1 MILIEPKVE
10 LLKED
15 NFYSHVANCARVC
28 YASNNNSNISDEQFC
43 KNVLIANNHLSM
55 FRHATIYCKYNKN
68 DWNRYTVDTFH
79 LAQNINVI
87 DIGDLYV
94 IMNGQSYLEFKR
106 NNVAENL
113 KIDSHIIKDLPNELK
128 EYKRFTFK
136 VITQISTSRELNRVS
151 PNNIAE
157 RSTRYCNYSKD
168 KFGNQITICKPHF
181 YNNLSHDEREAFD
194 NRLKEDEYA
203 YIKRI
208 QRGWKPEDARELLP
222 LCTATEVAYTY
233 SVKEWRQ
240 ILDLRYYGTTGK
252 PHPNAKII
260 ATYIKDILF
269 SLGYNCVNDSLM
281 IELIFDTINFW
292 SNDIFRTKKGTP
304 IVFIKGEGYYT
315 LSDPNDIDSDPDRKL
330 QSKYI
335 KIIKD
340 FK

>member
-55 FRHATIYCKYNKN
+55 FRHATIYCKYDKN
-68 DWNRYTVDTFH
+68 DWNKYTVDIFH
-79 LAQNINVI
+79 LAQNINVVYL
-87 DIGDLYV
+87 GDLYI

-106 NNVAENL
+106 NNIAETL
-113 KIDSHIIKDLPNELK
+113 KIDSHIIKDLPNELN

-168 KFGNQITICKPHF
+168 KFGNQICICKP
-181 YNNLSHDEREAFD
+181 YYYDNLEIADQLAFI
-194 NRLKEDEYA
+194 NRMSEYEGN
-203 YIKRI
+203 YLNRI
-208 QRGWKPEDARELLP
+208 SRGWKPEDAREFLP
-222 LCTATEVAYTY
+222 LCTATEVVYTY
-233 SVKEWRQ
+233 NVREWRH
-240 ILDLRYYGTTGK
+240 IIDLRYYGITGK

-260 ATYIKDILF
+260 VGMIRDQLIY
-269 SLGYNCVNDSLM
+269 LGYK
-281 IELIFDTINFW
+281 F
-292 SNDIFRTKKGTP
+292 
-304 IVFIKGEGYYT
+304 
-315 LSDPNDIDSDPDRKL
+315 
-330 QSKYI
+330 
-335 KIIKD
+335 KD
-340 FK
+340 

>member
-15 NFYSHVANCARVC
+15 DFYSHVANCARVC

-87 DIGDLYV
+87 DLEDLYV

-106 NNVAENL
+106 NNIAENL
-113 KIDSHIIKDLPNELK
+113 KIDSHIIKDLPNELN

-168 KFGNQITICKPHF
+168 KFDNQICICKP
-181 YNNLSHDEREAFD
+181 YYYDNLEIADQLAFI
-194 NRLKEDEYA
+194 NRMSEYEGN
-203 YIKRI
+203 YLNRI
-208 QRGWKPEDARELLP
+208 SRGWKPEDAREFLP
-222 LCTATEVAYTY
+222 LCTATEVVYTY
-233 SVKEWRQ
+233 NIREWRR
-240 ILDLRYYGTTGK
+240 IIDLRYYGTTGK

-260 ATYIKDILF
+260 AGMIRDQLIY
-269 SLGYNCVNDSLM
+269 LGY
-281 IELIFDTINFW
+281 
-292 SNDIFRTKKGTP
+292 K
-304 IVFIKGEGYYT
+304 
-315 LSDPNDIDSDPDRKL
+315 
-330 QSKYI
+330 
-335 KIIKD
+335 
-340 FK
+340 FKN

>member
-15 NFYSHVANCARVC
+15 DFYSHVANCARVC

-87 DIGDLYV
+87 DLEDLYV

-106 NNVAENL
+106 NNIAENL
-113 KIDSHIIKDLPNELK
+113 KIDSHIIKDLPNELN

-136 VITQISTSRELNRVS
+136 VTTQISTSRELNRVS

-168 KFGNQITICKPHF
+168 KFDNQICICKP
-181 YNNLSHDEREAFD
+181 YYYDNLEIADQLAFI
-194 NRLKEDEYA
+194 NRMSEYEGN
-203 YIKRI
+203 YLNRI
-208 QRGWKPEDARELLP
+208 SRGWKPEDAREFLP
-222 LCTATEVAYTY
+222 LCTATEVVYTY
-233 SVKEWRQ
+233 NIKEWRR
-240 ILDLRYYGTTGK
+240 IIDLRYYGTTGK

-260 ATYIKDILF
+260 A
-269 SLGYNCVNDSLM
+269 GM
-281 IELIFDTINFW
+281 IRDQLIYLEYK
-292 SNDIFRTKKGTP
+292 FR
-304 IVFIKGEGYYT
+304 
-315 LSDPNDIDSDPDRKL
+315 D
-330 QSKYI
+330 
-335 KIIKD
+335 
-340 FK
+340 

>member
-106 NNVAENL
+106 NNIAENL
-113 KIDSHIIKDLPNELK
+113 KIDNHIIKDLPNELK

-168 KFGNQITICKPHF
+168 KFGNQICICKP
-181 YNNLSHDEREAFD
+181 YYYDNLEIADQLAFI
-194 NRLKEDEYA
+194 NRMSEYEGN
-203 YIKRI
+203 YLNRI
-208 QRGWKPEDARELLP
+208 SRGWKPEDAREFLP
-222 LCTATEVAYTY
+222 LCTATEVVYTY
-233 SVKEWRQ
+233 NVREWRH
-240 ILDLRYYGTTGK
+240 IIDLRYYGITGK

-260 ATYIKDILF
+260 VGMIRDQLIY
-269 SLGYNCVNDSLM
+269 LGYK
-281 IELIFDTINFW
+281 F
-292 SNDIFRTKKGTP
+292 
-304 IVFIKGEGYYT
+304 
-315 LSDPNDIDSDPDRKL
+315 
-330 QSKYI
+330 
-335 KIIKD
+335 KD
-340 FK
+340 

>member
-87 DIGDLYV
+87 DIGDLYI

-106 NNVAENL
+106 NNIAETL
-113 KIDSHIIKDLPNELK
+113 KIDSHIIKDLPNELN

-168 KFGNQITICKPHF
+168 KFGNQICICKP
-181 YNNLSHDEREAFD
+181 YYYDNLEIADQLAFI
-194 NRLKEDEYA
+194 NRMSEYEGN
-203 YIKRI
+203 YLNRI
-208 QRGWKPEDARELLP
+208 SRGWKPEDAREFLP
-222 LCTATEVAYTY
+222 LCTATEVVYTY
-233 SVKEWRQ
+233 NVREWRH
-240 ILDLRYYGTTGK
+240 IIDLRYYGITGK

-260 ATYIKDILF
+260 VGMIRDQLIY
-269 SLGYNCVNDSLM
+269 LGYK
-281 IELIFDTINFW
+281 F
-292 SNDIFRTKKGTP
+292 
-304 IVFIKGEGYYT
+304 
-315 LSDPNDIDSDPDRKL
+315 
-330 QSKYI
+330 
-335 KIIKD
+335 KD
-340 FK
+340 

>member
-87 DIGDLYV
+87 DIGDLYI

-106 NNVAENL
+106 NNIAETL
-113 KIDSHIIKDLPNELK
+113 KIDSHIIKDLPNELN

-168 KFGNQITICKPHF
+168 KFGNQICICKP
-181 YNNLSHDEREAFD
+181 YYYDNLEIADQLAFI
-194 NRLKEDEYA
+194 NRMSEYEGN
-203 YIKRI
+203 YLNRI
-208 QRGWKPEDARELLP
+208 SRGWKPEDAREFLP
-222 LCTATEVAYTY
+222 LCTATEVVYTY
-233 SVKEWRQ
+233 NVREWRH
-240 ILDLRYYGTTGK
+240 IIDLRYYGITGK

-260 ATYIKDILF
+260 AGMIRDQLIY
-269 SLGYNCVNDSLM
+269 LGYK
-281 IELIFDTINFW
+281 F
-292 SNDIFRTKKGTP
+292 
-304 IVFIKGEGYYT
+304 
-315 LSDPNDIDSDPDRKL
+315 
-330 QSKYI
+330 
-335 KIIKD
+335 KD
-340 FK
+340 

>member
-43 KNVLIANNHLSM
+43 KNILIANNHLSM

-87 DIGDLYV
+87 DLGDLYV

-106 NNVAENL
+106 NNIAENL
-113 KIDSHIIKDLPNELK
+113 KIDNHIVKDLPNELN
-128 EYKRFTFK
+128 EYKRLTFK
-136 VITQISTSRELNRVS
+136 VTTQISTSRELNRVS

-168 KFGNQITICKPHF
+168 KFNNQICICKP
-181 YNNLSHDEREAFD
+181 YYYDNLEIADQLAFINKMSEYEGNYL
-194 NRLKEDEYA
+194 NR
-203 YIKRI
+203 IN
-208 QRGWKPEDARELLP
+208 RGWKPEDVREFLP
-222 LCTATEVAYTY
+222 LCTATEVIYTY
-233 SVKEWRQ
+233 NVKEWRR
-240 ILDLRYYGTTGK
+240 IIDLRYYGTTGK

-260 ATYIKDILF
+260 AGLIRDRLIY
-269 SLGYNCVNDSLM
+269 LGY
-281 IELIFDTINFW
+281 
-292 SNDIFRTKKGTP
+292 K
-304 IVFIKGEGYYT
+304 FI
-315 LSDPNDIDSDPDRKL
+315 D
-330 QSKYI
+330 
-335 KIIKD
+335 
-340 FK
+340 

>member
-55 FRHATIYCKYNKN
+55 FRHATIYCKYDKN
-68 DWNRYTVDTFH
+68 DWNKYTVDIFH
-79 LAQNINVI
+79 LAQNINVVYL
-87 DIGDLYV
+87 GDLYI

-106 NNVAENL
+106 NNIAETL
-113 KIDSHIIKDLPNELK
+113 KIDSHIIKDLPNELN

-168 KFGNQITICKPHF
+168 KFGNQICICKP
-181 YNNLSHDEREAFD
+181 YYYDNLEIADQLAFI
-194 NRLKEDEYA
+194 NRMSEYEGN
-203 YIKRI
+203 YLNRI
-208 QRGWKPEDARELLP
+208 SRGWKPEDAREFLP
-222 LCTATEVAYTY
+222 LCTATEVIYTY
-233 SVKEWRQ
+233 NVKEWRH
-240 ILDLRYYGTTGK
+240 IIDLRYYGITGK

-260 ATYIKDILF
+260 AGLIRDRLIY
-269 SLGYNCVNDSLM
+269 LGYK
-281 IELIFDTINFW
+281 
-292 SNDIFRTKKGTP
+292 FR
-304 IVFIKGEGYYT
+304 
-315 LSDPNDIDSDPDRKL
+315 D
-330 QSKYI
+330 
-335 KIIKD
+335 
-340 FK
+340 

>member
-55 FRHATIYCKYNKN
+55 FRHSTIYCKYDRN

-87 DIGDLYV
+87 DLGDLYI

-113 KIDSHIIKDLPNELK
+113 KIDSHIIKDLPNELN

-168 KFGNQITICKPHF
+168 KFGNQICICKP
-181 YNNLSHDEREAFD
+181 YYYDNLEIADQLAFI
-194 NRLKEDEYA
+194 NRMSEYEGN
-203 YIKRI
+203 YLNRI
-208 QRGWKPEDARELLP
+208 SRGWKPEDAREFLP
-222 LCTATEVAYTY
+222 LCTATEVVYTY
-233 SVKEWRQ
+233 NVREWRH
-240 ILDLRYYGTTGK
+240 IIDLRYYGITGK
-252 PHPNAKII
+252 SHPNAKII
-260 ATYIKDILF
+260 VGMIRDQLIY
-269 SLGYNCVNDSLM
+269 LGYK
-281 IELIFDTINFW
+281 F
-292 SNDIFRTKKGTP
+292 
-304 IVFIKGEGYYT
+304 
-315 LSDPNDIDSDPDRKL
+315 
-330 QSKYI
+330 
-335 KIIKD
+335 KD
-340 FK
+340 

>member
-43 KNVLIANNHLSM
+43 KNILIANNHLSM

-87 DIGDLYV
+87 DLGDLYV

-106 NNVAENL
+106 NNIAENL
-113 KIDSHIIKDLPNELK
+113 KIDNHIVKDLPNELN
-128 EYKRFTFK
+128 EYKRLTFK
-136 VITQISTSRELNRVS
+136 VTTQISTSRELNRVS

-168 KFGNQITICKPHF
+168 KFDNQICICKP
-181 YNNLSHDEREAFD
+181 YYYDNLEIADQLAFI
-194 NRLKEDEYA
+194 NRMSEYEGN
-203 YIKRI
+203 YLNRI
-208 QRGWKPEDARELLP
+208 SRGWKPEDAREFLP
-222 LCTATEVAYTY
+222 LCTATEVVYTY
-233 SVKEWRQ
+233 NIKEWRR
-240 ILDLRYYGTTGK
+240 IIDLRYYGTTGK

-260 ATYIKDILF
+260 AGLIRDRLIY
-269 SLGYNCVNDSLM
+269 LGYK
-281 IELIFDTINFW
+281 
-292 SNDIFRTKKGTP
+292 FR
-304 IVFIKGEGYYT
+304 
-315 LSDPNDIDSDPDRKL
+315 D
-330 QSKYI
+330 
-335 KIIKD
+335 
-340 FK
+340 

>member
-55 FRHATIYCKYNKN
+55 FRHSTIYCKYDRN

-87 DIGDLYV
+87 DFGDLYV

-113 KIDSHIIKDLPNELK
+113 KIDSHIIKDLPNELN

-168 KFGNQITICKPHF
+168 KFGNQICICKP
-181 YNNLSHDEREAFD
+181 YYYDNLEIADQLAFI
-194 NRLKEDEYA
+194 NRMSEYEGN
-203 YIKRI
+203 YLNRI
-208 QRGWKPEDARELLP
+208 SRGWKPEDEREFLP
-222 LCTATEVAYTY
+222 LCTATEVVYTY
-233 SVKEWRQ
+233 NVREWRH
-240 ILDLRYYGTTGK
+240 IIDLRYYGITGK
-252 PHPNAKII
+252 SHPNAKII
-260 ATYIKDILF
+260 VGMIRDQLIY
-269 SLGYNCVNDSLM
+269 LGYK
-281 IELIFDTINFW
+281 F
-292 SNDIFRTKKGTP
+292 
-304 IVFIKGEGYYT
+304 
-315 LSDPNDIDSDPDRKL
+315 
-330 QSKYI
+330 
-335 KIIKD
+335 KD
-340 FK
+340 

>member
-43 KNVLIANNHLSM
+43 KNILIANNHLSM
-55 FRHATIYCKYNKN
+55 FRNATIYCKYNKN
-68 DWNRYTVDTFH
+68 DWNRYTVDTFR

-94 IMNGQSYLEFKR
+94 IMNGQSYLEFKK
-106 NNVAENL
+106 NNIAENL

-168 KFGNQITICKPHF
+168 KFDNQICICKP
-181 YNNLSHDEREAFD
+181 YYYDNLEIADQLAFI
-194 NRLKEDEYA
+194 NRMSEYESN
-203 YIKRI
+203 YLNRI
-208 QRGWKPEDARELLP
+208 NRGWSPEDAREFLP
-222 LCTATEVAYTY
+222 LCTATEVIYTY
-233 SVKEWRQ
+233 TVKEWRH
-240 ILDLRYYGTTGK
+240 IIDLRYYGTTGK

-260 ATYIKDILF
+260 AGLIRDQLIY
-269 SLGYNCVNDSLM
+269 LGYK
-281 IELIFDTINFW
+281 
-292 SNDIFRTKKGTP
+292 FR
-304 IVFIKGEGYYT
+304 
-315 LSDPNDIDSDPDRKL
+315 D
-330 QSKYI
+330 
-335 KIIKD
+335 
-340 FK
+340 

>member
-28 YASNNNSNISDEQFC
+28 YASNNNSNVSDEQFC

-55 FRHATIYCKYNKN
+55 FRHSTIYCKYDRN

-87 DIGDLYV
+87 DLGDLYI

-106 NNVAENL
+106 NNIAETL
-113 KIDSHIIKDLPNELK
+113 KIDSHIIKDLPNELN

-168 KFGNQITICKPHF
+168 KFGNQICICKP
-181 YNNLSHDEREAFD
+181 YYYDNLEIADQLAFI
-194 NRLKEDEYA
+194 NRMSEYEGN
-203 YIKRI
+203 YLNRI
-208 QRGWKPEDARELLP
+208 SRGWKPEDAREFLP
-222 LCTATEVAYTY
+222 LCTATEVVYTY
-233 SVKEWRQ
+233 NVREWRH
-240 ILDLRYYGTTGK
+240 IIDLRYYGITGK

-260 ATYIKDILF
+260 VGMIRDQLIY
-269 SLGYNCVNDSLM
+269 LGYK
-281 IELIFDTINFW
+281 F
-292 SNDIFRTKKGTP
+292 
-304 IVFIKGEGYYT
+304 
-315 LSDPNDIDSDPDRKL
+315 
-330 QSKYI
+330 
-335 KIIKD
+335 KD
-340 FK
+340 

>member
-87 DIGDLYV
+87 DLGDLYV

-113 KIDSHIIKDLPNELK
+113 KIDSHIIKDLPNELN

-168 KFGNQITICKPHF
+168 KFDNQICICKP
-181 YNNLSHDEREAFD
+181 YYYDNLEIADQLAFI
-194 NRLKEDEYA
+194 NRMSEYEGN
-203 YIKRI
+203 YLNRI
-208 QRGWKPEDARELLP
+208 SRGWKPEDAREFLP
-222 LCTATEVAYTY
+222 LCTATEVVYTY
-233 SVKEWRQ
+233 NVREWRR
-240 ILDLRYYGTTGK
+240 IIDLRYYGTTGK

-260 ATYIKDILF
+260 AGMIRDQLIY
-269 SLGYNCVNDSLM
+269 LGYK
-281 IELIFDTINFW
+281 F
-292 SNDIFRTKKGTP
+292 
-304 IVFIKGEGYYT
+304 
-315 LSDPNDIDSDPDRKL
+315 
-330 QSKYI
+330 
-335 KIIKD
+335 KD
-340 FK
+340 

>member
-28 YASNNNSNISDEQFC
+28 YASNNNSNVSDEQFC

-55 FRHATIYCKYNKN
+55 FRHSTIYCKYDRN

-87 DIGDLYV
+87 DLGDLYI

-113 KIDSHIIKDLPNELK
+113 KIDSHIIKDLPNELN

-168 KFGNQITICKPHF
+168 KFGNQICICKP
-181 YNNLSHDEREAFD
+181 YYYDNLEIADQLAFI
-194 NRLKEDEYA
+194 NRMSEYEGN
-203 YIKRI
+203 YLNRI
-208 QRGWKPEDARELLP
+208 SRGWKPEDAREFLP
-222 LCTATEVAYTY
+222 LCTATEVVYTY
-233 SVKEWRQ
+233 NVREWRH
-240 ILDLRYYGTTGK
+240 IIDLRYYGITGK
-252 PHPNAKII
+252 SHPNAKII
-260 ATYIKDILF
+260 VGMIRDQLIY
-269 SLGYNCVNDSLM
+269 LGYK
-281 IELIFDTINFW
+281 F
-292 SNDIFRTKKGTP
+292 
-304 IVFIKGEGYYT
+304 
-315 LSDPNDIDSDPDRKL
+315 
-330 QSKYI
+330 
-335 KIIKD
+335 KD
-340 FK
+340 

>member
-79 LAQNINVI
+79 LAQNINII
-87 DIGDLYV
+87 DIGDLYI

-106 NNVAENL
+106 NNIAETL
-113 KIDSHIIKDLPNELK
+113 KIDSHIIKDLPNELN

-168 KFGNQITICKPHF
+168 KFDNQICICKP
-181 YNNLSHDEREAFD
+181 YYYDNLEIADQLAFI
-194 NRLKEDEYA
+194 NRMSEYEGN
-203 YIKRI
+203 YLNRI
-208 QRGWKPEDARELLP
+208 NRGWKPEDAREFLP
-222 LCTATEVAYTY
+222 LCTATEVVYTY
-233 SVKEWRQ
+233 NIKEWRR
-240 ILDLRYYGTTGK
+240 IIDLRYYGTTGK

-260 ATYIKDILF
+260 AGMIRDQLIY
-269 SLGYNCVNDSLM
+269 LGYK
-281 IELIFDTINFW
+281 F
-292 SNDIFRTKKGTP
+292 
-304 IVFIKGEGYYT
+304 
-315 LSDPNDIDSDPDRKL
+315 
-330 QSKYI
+330 
-335 KIIKD
+335 KD
-340 FK
+340 

>member
-55 FRHATIYCKYNKN
+55 FRHATIYCKYDKN
-68 DWNRYTVDTFH
+68 DWNKYTVDIFH
-79 LAQNINVI
+79 LAQNINVVYL
-87 DIGDLYV
+87 GDLYI

-106 NNVAENL
+106 NNIAETL
-113 KIDSHIIKDLPNELK
+113 KIDSHIIKDLPNELN

-168 KFGNQITICKPHF
+168 KFGNQICICKP
-181 YNNLSHDEREAFD
+181 YYYDNLEIADQLAFI
-194 NRLKEDEYA
+194 NRMSEYEGN
-203 YIKRI
+203 YLNGIS
-208 QRGWKPEDARELLP
+208 RGWKPEDAREFLP
-222 LCTATEVAYTY
+222 LCTATEVVYTY
-233 SVKEWRQ
+233 NVREWRH
-240 ILDLRYYGTTGK
+240 IIDLRYYGITGK

-260 ATYIKDILF
+260 VGMIRDQLIY
-269 SLGYNCVNDSLM
+269 LGYK
-281 IELIFDTINFW
+281 F
-292 SNDIFRTKKGTP
+292 
-304 IVFIKGEGYYT
+304 
-315 LSDPNDIDSDPDRKL
+315 
-330 QSKYI
+330 
-335 KIIKD
+335 KD
-340 FK
+340 

>member
-15 NFYSHVANCARVC
+15 DFYSHVANCARVC

-87 DIGDLYV
+87 DLEDLYV

-106 NNVAENL
+106 NNIAENL
-113 KIDSHIIKDLPNELK
+113 KIDSHIIKDLPNELN

-136 VITQISTSRELNRVS
+136 VTTQISTSRELNRVS

-168 KFGNQITICKPHF
+168 KFDNQICICKP
-181 YNNLSHDEREAFD
+181 YYYDNLEIADQLAFI
-194 NRLKEDEYA
+194 NRMSEYEGN
-203 YIKRI
+203 YLNRI
-208 QRGWKPEDARELLP
+208 SRGWKPEDAREFLP
-222 LCTATEVAYTY
+222 LCTATEVVYTY
-233 SVKEWRQ
+233 NVREWRH
-240 ILDLRYYGTTGK
+240 IIDLRYYGTTGK

-260 ATYIKDILF
+260 AGMIRDQLIY
-269 SLGYNCVNDSLM
+269 LGYK
-281 IELIFDTINFW
+281 F
-292 SNDIFRTKKGTP
+292 
-304 IVFIKGEGYYT
+304 
-315 LSDPNDIDSDPDRKL
+315 
-330 QSKYI
+330 
-335 KIIKD
+335 KD
-340 FK
+340 

>member
-68 DWNRYTVDTFH
+68 DWNRYIVDTFH

-106 NNVAENL
+106 NNIAENL
-113 KIDSHIIKDLPNELK
+113 KIDSHIIKDLPNEFK
-128 EYKRFTFK
+128 NYKRFTFK

-168 KFGNQITICKPHF
+168 KFDNQICICKP
-181 YNNLSHDEREAFD
+181 YYYDNLEIADQLAFINKMSEYEGNYL
-194 NRLKEDEYA
+194 NR
-203 YIKRI
+203 IN
-208 QRGWKPEDARELLP
+208 RGWKPEDAREFLP
-222 LCTATEVAYTY
+222 LCTATEVVYTY
-233 SVKEWRQ
+233 NIREWRR
-240 ILDLRYYGTTGK
+240 IIDLRYYGTTGK

-260 ATYIKDILF
+260 AGMIRDQLIY
-269 SLGYNCVNDSLM
+269 LGYK
-281 IELIFDTINFW
+281 F
-292 SNDIFRTKKGTP
+292 
-304 IVFIKGEGYYT
+304 
-315 LSDPNDIDSDPDRKL
+315 
-330 QSKYI
+330 
-335 KIIKD
+335 KD
-340 FK
+340 

>member
-43 KNVLIANNHLSM
+43 KNILIANNHLSM
-55 FRHATIYCKYNKN
+55 FRHSTIYCKYDRN

-87 DIGDLYV
+87 DLGDLYV

-113 KIDSHIIKDLPNELK
+113 KIDSHIIKDLPNELN

-168 KFGNQITICKPHF
+168 KFGNQICICKP
-181 YNNLSHDEREAFD
+181 YYYDNLEIADQLAFISRMSEYEGNYL
-194 NRLKEDEYA
+194 NR
-203 YIKRI
+203 IS
-208 QRGWKPEDARELLP
+208 RGWKPEDAREFLP
-222 LCTATEVAYTY
+222 LCTATEVVYTY
-233 SVKEWRQ
+233 NVREWRH
-240 ILDLRYYGTTGK
+240 IIDLRYYGITGK
-252 PHPNAKII
+252 SHPNAKII
-260 ATYIKDILF
+260 VGMIRDQLIY
-269 SLGYNCVNDSLM
+269 LGYK
-281 IELIFDTINFW
+281 F
-292 SNDIFRTKKGTP
+292 
-304 IVFIKGEGYYT
+304 
-315 LSDPNDIDSDPDRKL
+315 
-330 QSKYI
+330 
-335 KIIKD
+335 KD
-340 FK
+340 

>member
-28 YASNNNSNISDEQFC
+28 YASNNNSNVSDEQFC

-55 FRHATIYCKYNKN
+55 FRHSTIYCKYDRN

-87 DIGDLYV
+87 DLGDLYV

-113 KIDSHIIKDLPNELK
+113 KIDSHIIKDLPNELN

-168 KFGNQITICKPHF
+168 KFGNQICICKP
-181 YNNLSHDEREAFD
+181 YYYDNLEIADQLAFINKMSEYEGNYL
-194 NRLKEDEYA
+194 NR
-203 YIKRI
+203 IS
-208 QRGWKPEDARELLP
+208 RGWKPEDAREFLP
-222 LCTATEVAYTY
+222 LCTATEVVYTY
-233 SVKEWRQ
+233 NVREWRH
-240 ILDLRYYGTTGK
+240 IIDLRYYGITGK
-252 PHPNAKII
+252 SHPNAKII
-260 ATYIKDILF
+260 VGMIRDQLIY
-269 SLGYNCVNDSLM
+269 LGYK
-281 IELIFDTINFW
+281 F
-292 SNDIFRTKKGTP
+292 
-304 IVFIKGEGYYT
+304 
-315 LSDPNDIDSDPDRKL
+315 
-330 QSKYI
+330 
-335 KIIKD
+335 KD
-340 FK
+340 

>member
-87 DIGDLYV
+87 DIGDLYI

-106 NNVAENL
+106 NNIAETL
-113 KIDSHIIKDLPNELK
+113 KIDSHIIKDLPNELN

-168 KFGNQITICKPHF
+168 KFDNQICICKP
-181 YNNLSHDEREAFD
+181 YYYDNLEIADQLAFI
-194 NRLKEDEYA
+194 NRMSEYEGN
-203 YIKRI
+203 YLNRI
-208 QRGWKPEDARELLP
+208 NRGWKPEDAREFLP
-222 LCTATEVAYTY
+222 LCTATEVVYTY
-233 SVKEWRQ
+233 NVREWRR
-240 ILDLRYYGTTGK
+240 IIDLRYYGTTGK

-260 ATYIKDILF
+260 AGMIRDQLIY
-269 SLGYNCVNDSLM
+269 LGYK
-281 IELIFDTINFW
+281 F
-292 SNDIFRTKKGTP
+292 
-304 IVFIKGEGYYT
+304 
-315 LSDPNDIDSDPDRKL
+315 
-330 QSKYI
+330 
-335 KIIKD
+335 KD
-340 FK
+340 

>member
-28 YASNNNSNISDEQFC
+28 YASNNNSNISDQQFC

-87 DIGDLYV
+87 DIGDLYI

-106 NNVAENL
+106 NNIAETL
-113 KIDSHIIKDLPNELK
+113 KIDSHIIKDLPNELN

-168 KFGNQITICKPHF
+168 KFDNQICICKP
-181 YNNLSHDEREAFD
+181 YYYDNLEIADQLAFI
-194 NRLKEDEYA
+194 NRMSEYEGN
-203 YIKRI
+203 YLNRI
-208 QRGWKPEDARELLP
+208 NRGWKPEDTREFLP
-222 LCTATEVAYTY
+222 LCTATEVVYTY
-233 SVKEWRQ
+233 NIKEWRR
-240 ILDLRYYGTTGK
+240 IIDLRYYGTTGK

-260 ATYIKDILF
+260 AGMIRDQLIY
-269 SLGYNCVNDSLM
+269 LGYK
-281 IELIFDTINFW
+281 F
-292 SNDIFRTKKGTP
+292 
-304 IVFIKGEGYYT
+304 
-315 LSDPNDIDSDPDRKL
+315 
-330 QSKYI
+330 
-335 KIIKD
+335 KD
-340 FK
+340 

>member
-43 KNVLIANNHLSM
+43 KNILIANNHLSM

-68 DWNRYTVDTFH
+68 DWNRYTVDTFR

-94 IMNGQSYLEFKR
+94 IMNGQSYLEFKK
-106 NNVAENL
+106 NNIAENL

-168 KFGNQITICKPHF
+168 KFNNQISICKP
-181 YNNLSHDEREAFD
+181 YYYDNLEIADQLAFI
-194 NRLKEDEYA
+194 NRMSEYESN
-203 YIKRI
+203 YLNRI
-208 QRGWKPEDARELLP
+208 NRRWSPEDAREFLP
-222 LCTATEVAYTY
+222 LCTATEVIYTY
-233 SVKEWRQ
+233 TVKEWRH
-240 ILDLRYYGTTGK
+240 IIDLRYYGTTGK

-260 ATYIKDILF
+260 AGLIRDQLIY
-269 SLGYNCVNDSLM
+269 LGYK
-281 IELIFDTINFW
+281 
-292 SNDIFRTKKGTP
+292 FR
-304 IVFIKGEGYYT
+304 
-315 LSDPNDIDSDPDRKL
+315 D
-330 QSKYI
+330 
-335 KIIKD
+335 
-340 FK
+340 

>member
-28 YASNNNSNISDEQFC
+28 YASNNNSNVSDEQFC

-55 FRHATIYCKYNKN
+55 FRHSTIYCKYDRN

-87 DIGDLYV
+87 DLGDLYV

-113 KIDSHIIKDLPNELK
+113 KIDSHIIKDLPNELN

-168 KFGNQITICKPHF
+168 KFGNQICICKP
-181 YNNLSHDEREAFD
+181 YYYDNLEIADQLAFI
-194 NRLKEDEYA
+194 NRMSEYEGN
-203 YIKRI
+203 YLNRI
-208 QRGWKPEDARELLP
+208 SRGWKPEDAREFLP
-222 LCTATEVAYTY
+222 LCTATEVVYTY
-233 SVKEWRQ
+233 NVREWRH
-240 ILDLRYYGTTGK
+240 IIDLRYYGITGK
-252 PHPNAKII
+252 SHPNAKII
-260 ATYIKDILF
+260 IGMIRDQLIY
-269 SLGYNCVNDSLM
+269 LGYK
-281 IELIFDTINFW
+281 F
-292 SNDIFRTKKGTP
+292 
-304 IVFIKGEGYYT
+304 
-315 LSDPNDIDSDPDRKL
+315 
-330 QSKYI
+330 
-335 KIIKD
+335 KD
-340 FK
+340 